1 MDIKNV
7 KSSELLPSRVER
19 NASTGTQPEPSGR
32 TPVASART
40 DTGDQLTLT
49 ESAQRLLDA
58 ARSAGDASPVDQ
70 ARVDAVR
77 ASIAD
82 GSYVIDPERIA
93 AGLLKMDQDLG
104 E

>member
-7 KSSELLPSRVER
+7 KPSDLLPGRPER
-19 NASTGTQPEPSGR
+19 SANPGAQSDANARPQATSGR
-32 TPVASART
+32 AN
-40 DTGDQLTLT
+40 TGDQITLT
-49 ESAQRLLDA
+49 ESAQRLLVA
-58 ARSAGDASPVDQ
+58 AREAADASQVDQ
-70 ARVDAVR
+70 ERVNAIR
-77 ASIAD
+77 LSIAE